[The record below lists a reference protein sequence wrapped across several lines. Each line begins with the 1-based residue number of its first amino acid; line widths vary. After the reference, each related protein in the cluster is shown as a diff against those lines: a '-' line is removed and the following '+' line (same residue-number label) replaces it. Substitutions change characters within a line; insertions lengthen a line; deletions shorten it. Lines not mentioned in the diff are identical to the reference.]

1 MAPEAS
7 VEVLIA
13 STVPP
18 ITIEVAAD
26 FVCAGLPPS
35 VTVTVKGVVPVV
47 VGVPEITPVAG
58 ARVNPAGKLP
68 ELIDHV

>member
-1 MAPEAS
+1 MVPPDKIEY
-7 VEVLIA
+7 VIA
-13 STVPP
+13 NAVAP

-58 ARVNPAGKLP
+58 ARANPAGRVP
-68 ELIDHV
+68 VVIDHV